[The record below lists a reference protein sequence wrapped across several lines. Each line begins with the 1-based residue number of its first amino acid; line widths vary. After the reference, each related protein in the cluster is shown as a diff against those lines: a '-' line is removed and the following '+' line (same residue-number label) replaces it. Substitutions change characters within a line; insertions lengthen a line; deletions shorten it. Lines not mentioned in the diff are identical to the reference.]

1 MTVDFLKILCNV
13 FKRQLDM
20 IYLESTF
27 KPKRRDI
34 RISNRTIY

>member
-1 MTVDFLKILCNV
+1 MTVDYLKILCNV

-20 IYLESTF
+20 IHEPTF

-34 RISNRTIY
+34 RISNRIIY